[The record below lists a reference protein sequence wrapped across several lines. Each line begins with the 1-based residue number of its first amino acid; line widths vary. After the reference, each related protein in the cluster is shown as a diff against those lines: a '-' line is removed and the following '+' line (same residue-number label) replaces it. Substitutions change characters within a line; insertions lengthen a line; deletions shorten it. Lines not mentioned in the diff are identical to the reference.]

1 MRTTIISAVC
11 AGLGLTVAFTYTH
24 AQQLPAQQP
33 PAQQPAQRVAPALGS
48 LLGGPLR
55 KYRPVPARVVG
66 VAMVG
71 TALAEHAGV
80 RVLHYDEL
88 VRAASGLQARV
99 EDA

>member
-1 MRTTIISAVC
+1 M
-11 AGLGLTVAFTYTH
+11 
-24 AQQLPAQQP
+24 
-33 PAQQPAQRVAPALGS
+33 AQRVAPAVGL

-66 VAMVG
+66 AAMVG

-88 VRAASGLQARV
+88 VRAAFSLQARV